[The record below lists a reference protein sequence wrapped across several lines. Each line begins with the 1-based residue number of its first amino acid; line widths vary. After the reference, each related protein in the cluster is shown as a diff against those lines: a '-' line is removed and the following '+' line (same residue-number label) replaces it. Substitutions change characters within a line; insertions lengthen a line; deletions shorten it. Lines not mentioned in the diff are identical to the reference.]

1 MNEKDRTHICI
12 DAKRTFKAK
21 QILCSIHDTLGR
33 EYEYV
38 SRYRVANMH
47 MYS

>member
-1 MNEKDRTHICI
+1 MNENRRAHICVHE
-12 DAKRTFKAK
+12 KNTFKVK
-21 QILCSIHDTLGR
+21 QILCSIHDTRGR

-38 SRYRVANMH
+38 SRYSVANMH

>member
-1 MNEKDRTHICI
+1 MNENRRAHICVHE
-12 DAKRTFKAK
+12 KTNFKVE
-21 QILCSIHDTLGR
+21 QILRSIHDTRGR

-38 SRYRVANMH
+38 SRYSVANMH